1 MKIGIASDHRGY
13 KLKNKLIKKLEC
25 DGIEVLDVGTTTP
38 DRCDYTKYAKALTEK
53 VINKDCDFGV
63 AICGTGIGMSIACN
77 KVKGIYCA
85 KVSSI
90 NDARFAKRHNY
101 ANVLAFGEKTCPR
114 KAYLMIKEYINNEND
129 KDKSYVKRINDIKEI
144 END

>member
-13 KLKNKLIKKLEC
+13 KLKNRLIKKLES
-25 DGIEVLDVGTTTP
+25 DDIQVLDVGTTTS

-53 VINKDCDFGV
+53 VKNKECDFGI

-85 KVSSI
+85 KISSI
-90 NDARFAKRHNY
+90 NDARYAKRHNY
-101 ANVLAFGEKTCPR
+101 ANVLAFGEKTSLR
-114 KAYLMIKEYINNEND
+114 KAYLMVKEFINNEND
-129 KDKSYVKRINDIKEI
+129 KDKSYVKRINDIKEM